1 MYFIFLEHAIE
12 IKNTMN
18 IFTQKFE
25 KETFKETQNLQIS
38 TIVAGFPQTS
48 VVSMI
53 LPINSEPTI
62 PQI

>member
-25 KETFKETQNLQIS
+25 KETQNLQIS